1 LGQGTDNDR
10 VKHILVVDDDALMLS
25 MIGRALQDYEV
36 TLARDG
42 EEALRFTAPGTR
54 LDLLITDYLM
64 PAMMGDELIGRIR
77 ERRPSLKAL
86 VISGHGRLLER
97 EVPDWW
103 LAQAH
108 LEKPFSIV
116 ALRDLVVRLI
126 GPPHGR
132 DAR

>member
-1 LGQGTDNDR
+1 MTG

-25 MIGRALQDYEV
+25 VIGRALQDYEV

-42 EEALRFTAPGTR
+42 DEALRVTAPGMR

-64 PAMMGDELIGRIR
+64 PAMMGDELLGRIR

-86 VISGHGRLLER
+86 VISGHGGLLER
-97 EVPDWW
+97 EMPDWW
-103 LAQAH
+103 RAQPH
-108 LEKPFSIV
+108 LEKPFAIS

-126 GPPHGR
+126 GPPFGR
-132 DAR
+132 ETR

>member
-1 LGQGTDNDR
+1 MTG

-42 EEALRFTAPGTR
+42 DEALRLTAPGMR

-64 PAMMGDELIGRIR
+64 PAMMGDELLGRMR

-86 VISGHGRLLER
+86 VISGHGGLLER
-97 EVPDWW
+97 EMPDWW
-103 LAQAH
+103 RAQPH
-108 LEKPFSIV
+108 LEKPFAIS

-126 GPPHGR
+126 GPPFGR
-132 DAR
+132 ETR

>member
-1 LGQGTDNDR
+1 MTG

-42 EEALRFTAPGTR
+42 DEALRLTAPGMR

-64 PAMMGDELIGRIR
+64 PAMMGDELLGRIR

-86 VISGHGRLLER
+86 VISGHGGLLAR
-97 EVPDWW
+97 EMPDWW
-103 LAQAH
+103 RAQPH
-108 LEKPFSIV
+108 LEKPFAIS

-126 GPPHGR
+126 GPPYGR
-132 DAR
+132 ETR

>member
-1 LGQGTDNDR
+1 MTG

-25 MIGRALQDYEV
+25 VIGRALQDYEV

-42 EEALRFTAPGTR
+42 DEALRLTAPGMR

-64 PAMMGDELIGRIR
+64 PAMMGDELLGRMR

-86 VISGHGRLLER
+86 VISGHGGLLER
-97 EVPDWW
+97 EMPDWW
-103 LAQAH
+103 RAQPH
-108 LEKPFSIV
+108 LEKPFAIS

-126 GPPHGR
+126 GPPFGR
-132 DAR
+132 ETR

>member
-1 LGQGTDNDR
+1 MTG

-25 MIGRALQDYEV
+25 MIGRALHDYEV

-42 EEALRFTAPGTR
+42 DEALRLTAPGMR

-64 PAMMGDELIGRIR
+64 PAMMGDELLGRIR

-86 VISGHGRLLER
+86 VISGHGGLLER
-97 EVPDWW
+97 EMPDWW
-103 LAQAH
+103 RAQPH
-108 LEKPFSIV
+108 LEKPFAIS

-126 GPPHGR
+126 GPPFGR
-132 DAR
+132 ETR

>member
-1 LGQGTDNDR
+1 MTG

-42 EEALRFTAPGTR
+42 DEALRLTAPGMR

-64 PAMMGDELIGRIR
+64 PAMMGDELLGRIR

-86 VISGHGRLLER
+86 VISGHGGLLER
-97 EVPDWW
+97 EMPDWW
-103 LAQAH
+103 RAQPH
-108 LEKPFSIV
+108 LEKPFAIS

-126 GPPHGR
+126 GPPFGR
-132 DAR
+132 ETR

>member
-1 LGQGTDNDR
+1 MTG

-25 MIGRALQDYEV
+25 MIGRALHDYEV

-42 EEALRFTAPGTR
+42 DEALRLTAPGMR

-64 PAMMGDELIGRIR
+64 PAMMGDELLGRIR

-86 VISGHGRLLER
+86 VISGHGGLLER
-97 EVPDWW
+97 EMPDWW
-103 LAQAH
+103 RAQPH
-108 LEKPFSIV
+108 LEKPFAIS

-126 GPPHGR
+126 GPPYGR
-132 DAR
+132 EMR

>member
-1 LGQGTDNDR
+1 MTG

-25 MIGRALQDYEV
+25 VIGRALQDYEV

-42 EEALRFTAPGTR
+42 DEALRVTAPGMR

-64 PAMMGDELIGRIR
+64 PAMMGDELLGRMR

-86 VISGHGRLLER
+86 VISGHGGLLER
-97 EVPDWW
+97 EMPDWW
-103 LAQAH
+103 RAQPH
-108 LEKPFSIV
+108 LEKPFAIS

-126 GPPHGR
+126 GPPYGR
-132 DAR
+132 EMR

>member
-1 LGQGTDNDR
+1 MTG

-42 EEALRFTAPGTR
+42 DEALRLTTPGMR
-54 LDLLITDYLM
+54 LDLLITDFLM
-64 PAMMGDELIGRIR
+64 PAMTGDELLGRMR

-97 EVPDWW
+97 EMPDWW
-103 LAQAH
+103 RAQPH
-108 LEKPFSIV
+108 LQKPFSIS
-116 ALRDLVVRLI
+116 ALRDLVARLI
-126 GPPHGR
+126 GPPHEHDTR
-132 DAR
+132 

>member
-1 LGQGTDNDR
+1 MTG

-25 MIGRALQDYEV
+25 MIGRALHDYEV

-42 EEALRFTAPGTR
+42 DEALRLTAPGMR

-64 PAMMGDELIGRIR
+64 PAMMGDELLGRMR

-86 VISGHGRLLER
+86 VISGHGGLLER
-97 EVPDWW
+97 EMPDWW
-103 LAQAH
+103 RAQPH
-108 LEKPFSIV
+108 LEKPFAIS

-126 GPPHGR
+126 GPPYG
-132 DAR
+132 A

>member
-1 LGQGTDNDR
+1 MTG

-42 EEALRFTAPGTR
+42 DEALRVTAPGMR

-64 PAMMGDELIGRIR
+64 PAMMGDELLGRMR

-86 VISGHGRLLER
+86 VISGHGGLLER
-97 EVPDWW
+97 EMPDWW
-103 LAQAH
+103 RAQPH
-108 LEKPFSIV
+108 LEKPFAIS

-126 GPPHGR
+126 GPPFGR
-132 DAR
+132 ETR

>member
-1 LGQGTDNDR
+1 MTG

-25 MIGRALQDYEV
+25 VIGRALQDYEV

-42 EEALRFTAPGTR
+42 DEALRLTAPGMR

-64 PAMMGDELIGRIR
+64 PAMMGDELLGRIR

-86 VISGHGRLLER
+86 VISGHGGLLER
-97 EVPDWW
+97 EMPDWW
-103 LAQAH
+103 RAQPH
-108 LEKPFSIV
+108 LEKPFAIS

-126 GPPHGR
+126 GPPFGR
-132 DAR
+132 ETR

>member
-1 LGQGTDNDR
+1 MTG

-42 EEALRFTAPGTR
+42 DEALRVTAPGMR

-64 PAMMGDELIGRIR
+64 PAMMGDELLGRIR

-86 VISGHGRLLER
+86 VISGHGGLLER
-97 EVPDWW
+97 EMPDWW
-103 LAQAH
+103 RAQPH
-108 LEKPFSIV
+108 LEKPFAIS

-126 GPPHGR
+126 GPPFGR
-132 DAR
+132 ETR

>member
-1 LGQGTDNDR
+1 MTG
-10 VKHILVVDDDALMLS
+10 VKRILVVDDDALMLS

-36 TLARDG
+36 ALARDG
-42 EEALRFTAPGTR
+42 EEALRLTAPGTR

-64 PAMMGDELIGRIR
+64 PAMMGDELLGRIR
-77 ERRPSLKAL
+77 ERRPRLKAL
-86 VISGHGRLLER
+86 VISGHGRVLAR

-108 LEKPFSIV
+108 LDKPFSIS

-132 DAR
+132 DMR

>member
-1 LGQGTDNDR
+1 MTG

-25 MIGRALQDYEV
+25 VIGRALQDYEV

-42 EEALRFTAPGTR
+42 DEALRVTAPGMR

-64 PAMMGDELIGRIR
+64 PAMMGDELLGRMR

-86 VISGHGRLLER
+86 VISGHGGLLER
-97 EVPDWW
+97 EMPDWW
-103 LAQAH
+103 RAQPH
-108 LEKPFSIV
+108 LEKPFAIS

-126 GPPHGR
+126 GPPFGR
-132 DAR
+132 ETR

>member
-1 LGQGTDNDR
+1 MTG
-10 VKHILVVDDDALMLS
+10 VKHILIVDDDALMLS

-42 EEALRFTAPGTR
+42 DEALRLTAPGMR

-64 PAMMGDELIGRIR
+64 PAMMGDELLGRMR

-86 VISGHGRLLER
+86 VISGHGGLLER
-97 EVPDWW
+97 EMPDWW
-103 LAQAH
+103 SAQPH
-108 LEKPFSIV
+108 LEKPFSIS

-126 GPPHGR
+126 GPPYGR
-132 DAR
+132 DTR